1 MATFT
6 RIPTDTFK
14 KLQMNAGIL
23 CSNFTPADGT
33 VDETDLL
40 GATSGGIAFSTAPE
54 FTDFGEDIDNCP
66 KNTMELKRLDSM
78 EVTMSGSFVTVD
90 TKNAK
95 LLAGIADI
103 DKSDATKIVPRRDIN
118 IDTDFTDIWFV
129 GDYSDVNTGDTAGYL
144 AIHLMNA
151 LSTGGFSMQTSD
163 KGKGMFEFTFMGHFS
178 MAAQDKVPYEI
189 YVKAGT
195 AADSE
200 ALSDVTYGE

>member
-23 CSNFTPADGT
+23 CSDFDPSTGT

-40 GATSGGIAFSTAPE
+40 GATSGGIAFATAPE

-66 KNTMELKRLDSM
+66 KNTLELKRLDSM
-78 EVTMSGSFVTVD
+78 EITMTGSFVTVD
-90 TKNAK
+90 TKNAR
-95 LLAGIADI
+95 LLAGMADI
-103 DKSDATKIVPRRDIN
+103 DGSDATKIVPRRGIN

-129 GDYSDVNTGDTAGYL
+129 GDYSDVNTGESAGFL

-151 LSTGGFSMQTSD
+151 LSTGGFNMQTTD
-163 KGKGMFEFTFMGHFS
+163 KGKGVFEFTFMGHFS
-178 MAAQDKVPYEI
+178 MAEQDKVPYEI

-195 AADSE
+195 AADS
-200 ALSDVTYGE
+200 ASATHGE

>member
-1 MATFT
+1 MAVFT

-23 CSNFTPADGT
+23 CSDFTPADGT
-33 VDETDLL
+33 VEETDLL
-40 GATSGGIAFSTAPE
+40 GATSGGIAFATAPAV
-54 FTDFGEDIDNCP
+54 TDFGEDIDNCP

-78 EVTMSGSFVTVD
+78 EITMSGSFVTVD

-103 DKSDATKIVPRRDIN
+103 DGSDPTKIVPRRDI
-118 IDTDFTDIWFV
+118 DTAKDFTDIWFV
-129 GDYSDVNTGDTAGYL
+129 GDYSDVNTGDSAGYL

-163 KGKGMFEFTFMGHFS
+163 SGKGMFEFTFTGHFS
-178 MAAQDKVPYEI
+178 MAEQDKVPYEI
-189 YVKAGT
+189 YVKQGT
-195 AADSE
+195 AE
-200 ALSDVTYGE
+200 

>member
-23 CSNFTPADGT
+23 CSDFTPADGT
-33 VDETDLL
+33 VDEADLL
-40 GATSGGIAFSTAPE
+40 GATTGGIAFATAPE

-78 EVTMSGSFVTVD
+78 EITMSGSFVTVD

-103 DKSDATKIVPRRDIN
+103 DGSDPTKIVPRMD
-118 IDTDFTDIWFV
+118 IDTAKDFTDIWFV
-129 GDYSDVNTGDTAGYL
+129 GDYSDVTTGDSAGFL

-163 KGKGMFEFTFMGHFS
+163 KGKGVFEFTFTGHFS

-189 YVKAGT
+189 FVKAGV
-195 AADSE
+195 AA
-200 ALSDVTYGE
+200 

>member
-23 CSNFTPADGT
+23 CSDFDPSTGT

-40 GATSGGIAFSTAPE
+40 GATSGGIAFATAPE

-66 KNTMELKRLDSM
+66 KNTLELKRLDSM
-78 EVTMSGSFVTVD
+78 EITMTGSFVTVD
-90 TKNAK
+90 TKNAR
-95 LLAGIADI
+95 LLAGMADI
-103 DKSDATKIVPRRDIN
+103 DGSDATKIVPRRDIN

-129 GDYSDVNTGDTAGYL
+129 GDYSDVNTGESAGFM

-151 LSTGGFSMQTSD
+151 LSTGGFNMQTTD

-178 MAAQDKVPYEI
+178 MAEQDKVPYEI

-195 AADSE
+195 AADS
-200 ALSDVTYGE
+200 ASVTHGE

>member
-6 RIPTDTFK
+6 RSPTDTVK

-23 CSNFTPADGT
+23 CSDFDPSSGT
-33 VDETDLL
+33 SEETDLL
-40 GATSGGIAFSTAPE
+40 GATSGGIAFATAPE

-78 EVTMSGSFVTVD
+78 EITLTGSFVTVD

-95 LLAGIADI
+95 LLAGMADI
-103 DKSDATKIVPRRDIN
+103 DTGDPTHVVPRYDL
-118 IDTDFTDIWFV
+118 DVHKDFTDIWFV
-129 GDYSDVNTGDTAGYL
+129 GDYSDVNTGESAGFL

-151 LSTGGFSMQTSD
+151 LSTGGFNMQTTD
-163 KGKGMFEFTFMGHFS
+163 KGKGTFEFTFMGHFS

-195 AADSE
+195 AADS
-200 ALSDVTYGE
+200 ASVTHGE

>member
-33 VDETDLL
+33 VEETDLL
-40 GATSGGIAFSTAPE
+40 GATSGGIAFATAPE

-95 LLAGIADI
+95 LLAGMADI
-103 DKSDATKIVPRRDIN
+103 DSSDATKIVPRRDIN

-195 AADSE
+195 AADETS
-200 ALSDVTYGE
+200 VTYGE

>member
-23 CSNFTPADGT
+23 CSDFDPSTGT
-33 VDETDLL
+33 VDEMDLL
-40 GATSGGIAFSTAPE
+40 GATSGGIAFATAPE

-78 EVTMSGSFVTVD
+78 EITMTGSFVTVD
-90 TKNAK
+90 TKNAR
-95 LLAGIADI
+95 LLAGMADI
-103 DKSDATKIVPRRDIN
+103 DGSDATKIVPRRDI
-118 IDTDFTDIWFV
+118 DTAKDFTDIWFV
-129 GDYSDVNTGDTAGYL
+129 GDYSDVNTGESAGFM

-151 LSTGGFSMQTSD
+151 LSTGGFNMQTTD
-163 KGKGMFEFTFMGHFS
+163 KGKSTFEFTFMGHFS

-195 AADSE
+195 AADS
-200 ALSDVTYGE
+200 ASVTHGE

>member
-1 MATFT
+1 MAVFT

-40 GATSGGIAFSTAPE
+40 GATSGGIAFATAPE

-78 EVTMSGSFVTVD
+78 EITMSGSFVTVD

-103 DKSDATKIVPRRDIN
+103 DGSDPTAK
-118 IDTDFTDIWFV
+118 DFTDIWFV
-129 GDYSDVNTGDTAGYL
+129 GDYSDVNTGDSAGYL

-163 KGKGMFEFTFMGHFS
+163 KGKGMFEFTFTGHFS

-189 YVKAGT
+189 YVKAGV
-195 AADSE
+195 AA
-200 ALSDVTYGE
+200 

>member
-95 LLAGIADI
+95 LLAGMADI

>member
-1 MATFT
+1 MAVFT

-23 CSNFTPADGT
+23 CSDFTPADGT

-40 GATSGGIAFSTAPE
+40 GATSGGIAFATAPE

-78 EVTMSGSFVTVD
+78 EITMSGSFVTVD

-95 LLAGIADI
+95 LLAGMADI
-103 DKSDATKIVPRRDIN
+103 DGSDATKIVPRRDIN
-118 IDTDFTDIWFV
+118 LDTDFTDIWFV
-129 GDYSDVNTGDTAGYL
+129 GDYSDVNTGDSAGYL

-163 KGKGMFEFTFMGHFS
+163 KGKGMFEFTFTGHFS

-195 AADSE
+195 A
-200 ALSDVTYGE
+200 GE

>member
-1 MATFT
+1 MSTFT

-23 CSNFTPADGT
+23 CSDFDPSTGT
-33 VDETDLL
+33 IEETDLL
-40 GATSGGIAFSTAPE
+40 GATSGGIAFATAPE

-66 KNTMELKRLDSM
+66 KNTLELKRLDSM
-78 EVTMSGSFVTVD
+78 EITMTGSFVTVD

-95 LLAGIADI
+95 LLAGMADI
-103 DKSDATKIVPRRDIN
+103 DTGDPTHVVPRYDL
-118 IDTDFTDIWFV
+118 DVHKDFTDSWFV
-129 GDYSDVNTGDTAGYL
+129 GDYSDVNTGESAGFL

-151 LSTGGFSMQTSD
+151 LSTGGFNMQTTD

-195 AADSE
+195 A
-200 ALSDVTYGE
+200 GE

>member
-1 MATFT
+1 MAVFT

-23 CSNFTPADGT
+23 CSDFTPADGT
-33 VDETDLL
+33 VDEADLL
-40 GATSGGIAFSTAPE
+40 GATTGGIAFATAPE

-78 EVTMSGSFVTVD
+78 EITMSGSFVTVD

-103 DKSDATKIVPRRDIN
+103 DGSDPTKIVPRMDIN
-118 IDTDFTDIWFV
+118 TAKDFTDIWFV
-129 GDYSDVNTGDTAGYL
+129 GDYSDVNTGDSAGFL

-163 KGKGMFEFTFMGHFS
+163 KGKGVFEFTFTGHFS

-189 YVKAGT
+189 YVKAGV
-195 AADSE
+195 AA
-200 ALSDVTYGE
+200 